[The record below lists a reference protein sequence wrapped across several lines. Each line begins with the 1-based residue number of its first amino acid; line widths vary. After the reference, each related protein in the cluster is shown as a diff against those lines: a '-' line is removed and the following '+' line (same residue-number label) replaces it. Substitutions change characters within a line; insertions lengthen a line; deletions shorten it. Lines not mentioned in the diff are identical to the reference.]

1 MMVLGEG
8 VKEPDVVE
16 RTVRHIDLTPTL
28 GSLLS
33 VDCDQAQGS
42 RLPELTS

>member
-1 MMVLGEG
+1 
-8 VKEPDVVE
+8 VE

-28 GSLLS
+28 GSLLR

-42 RLPELTS
+42 RLPELSS